1 MIRKLRLKF
10 IASALVSVLI
20 TLVLLMGAINIY
32 NYRTIA
38 HNADQILYIL
48 KENHGVFPDLDDPF
62 GTMHKPDDYSKETRF
77 ESRYFMVEMDT
88 DGSILMTNTSKIQAI
103 GIAQVIRY
111 AQKVYSSDEQSGY
124 VNNYRYLQYH
134 DGSTTCLL
142 FLDCNR
148 SLHNFYNFFITSI
161 VVSLIGFILVAILIV
176 LLSSRAVKPLVESY
190 EKQKRFIT
198 DAGHEIKT
206 PLSTIQADLTVLE
219 MDGLQNEWTDDIK
232 YQTKRL
238 SKLTN
243 DLIYLSK
250 MEETPVDEMLEFPLS
265 DVVSE
270 TAASFEA
277 RAITENKTVQTDIEK
292 NITYKGDQA
301 KIEQLVTILLDNA
314 CKYSNPNGKILLSL
328 HRKSKGI
335 QLMVYN
341 TCDSIDKENINHFF
355 DRFYRQDASHNSQT
369 GGYGIGLSIAQ
380 AIVQAHKG
388 KIVATTSDEKSLEID
403 VTL

>member
-1 MIRKLRLKF
+1 M
-10 IASALVSVLI
+10 
-20 TLVLLMGAINIY
+20 
-32 NYRTIA
+32 
-38 HNADQILYIL
+38 
-48 KENHGVFPDLDDPF
+48 
-62 GTMHKPDDYSKETRF
+62 
-77 ESRYFMVEMDT
+77 
-88 DGSILMTNTSKIQAI
+88 
-103 GIAQVIRY
+103 
-111 AQKVYSSDEQSGY
+111 
-124 VNNYRYLQYH
+124 
-134 DGSTTCLL
+134 
-142 FLDCNR
+142 
-148 SLHNFYNFFITSI
+148 
-161 VVSLIGFILVAILIV
+161 VSLIGFILVAILIF

-232 YQTKRL
+232 CQTKRL

-270 TAASFEA
+270 TAASFE
-277 RAITENKTVQTDIEK
+277 
-292 NITYKGDQA
+292 GDQA

-355 DRFYRQDASHNSQT
+355 DRFYRQDASHN
-369 GGYGIGLSIAQ
+369 YGIGLSIAQ